1 MTKIFWKFSFFK
13 ELCWLYL
20 WNIVMLLCCLPQL
33 VCRPCSKFR
42 PARMRWTPQFI
53 SVGRLGSI
61 SSPLRRFC
69 ETTHHQGWTN
79 WPTSRWP
86 ILGGLI
92 SDYISHSHILN
103 TLQTIMK
110 VNNNNSR
117 LSLAFQRCSSGWV
130 VADLVEHIGKWF
142 TENIQIRVSP

>member
-1 MTKIFWKFSFFK
+1 MTKIFRNFSFFK

-42 PARMRWTPQFI
+42 PARMRWTPQFWEAEKI
-53 SVGRLGSI
+53 RWDYAPSGINKLTNESLTNPGRSNIWLY
-61 SSPLRRFC
+61 F
-69 ETTHHQGWTN
+69 TFTHFKC
-79 WPTSRWP
+79 TSNHYE
-86 ILGGLI
+86 
-92 SDYISHSHILN
+92 SEY
-103 TLQTIMK
+103 K

-130 VADLVEHIGKWF
+130 VADLVENIGKWF